1 MHVSV
6 FAVVG
11 VADAD
16 AGVGVGVALVVVD
29 VGGLPGPHLRAI
41 LSVLLLFSPVVFQ
54 GRLCRGVLDLLVHTG
69 VQPLF

>member
-16 AGVGVGVALVVVD
+16 AGVGVVVVD